1 VLDSGAVG
9 PGSKSQS
16 RRCRVTVCSHPLC
29 LCSPSSEIGSSPL
42 KGCEVNRGPGRK
54 VLVAYRRVCDSRH
67 LQADCREPGSA
78 PEPYTLGNRVWATFT
93 IWCVFAECEIVWTAN
108 LGYRFHL
115 LGAAIQRAATTLE
128 QCAMLCRQSTSC
140 IVYQVRSVSPEPLR
154 SIAWEQGCSG
164 ARTRGDGVPHFFRQG
179 GRVPHPPLFGL
190 KFVQKLVRCCNWLRT
205 ETQCKIIS
213 VKRVCRPKL
222 F

>member
-1 VLDSGAVG
+1 MGYLYDL
-9 PGSKSQS
+9 
-16 RRCRVTVCSHPLC
+16 VC
-29 LCSPSSEIGSSPL
+29 
-42 KGCEVNRGPGRK
+42 V
-54 VLVAYRRVCDSRH
+54 RRVRDCVDGKPGIQVPSVGRCYSTRRH
-67 LQADCREPGSA
+67 NARTVRHAVSPVNQLHRLSG
-78 PEPYTLGNRVWATFT
+78 T
-93 IWCVFAECEIVWTAN
+93 IVA
-108 LGYRFHL
+108 
-115 LGAAIQRAATTLE
+115 
-128 QCAMLCRQSTSC
+128 
-140 IVYQVRSVSPEPLR
+140 PEPLR

-213 VKRVCRPKL
+213 VQRVYRPKL